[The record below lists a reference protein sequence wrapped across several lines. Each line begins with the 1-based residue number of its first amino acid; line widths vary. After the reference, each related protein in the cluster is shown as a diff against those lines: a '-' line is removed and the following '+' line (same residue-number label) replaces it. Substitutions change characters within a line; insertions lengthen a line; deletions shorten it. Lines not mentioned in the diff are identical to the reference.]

1 MDSKTGKMPNTITG
15 RAWVLTDGQGGLI
28 DNIDTDMIFHNRY
41 LHITDIA
48 EMGRYA
54 LDNLGGWEDFA
65 SRCQAGDIVVAG
77 ANFGC
82 GSSRQGA
89 VDCFRALG
97 VQALVAVSFGA
108 IYFRNAVNAGFPV
121 FTSPGFNPQLLVSG
135 EKVEISI
142 GVTASWRSVAR
153 SLELPP
159 LTPVSTVQR
168 EIMQAGSLF
177 ALGAM

>member
-1 MDSKTGKMPNTITG
+1 MENKKGNMPNTITG

-28 DNIDTDMIFHNRY
+28 NNIDTDMIFHNRY
-41 LHITDIA
+41 LHITDVA

-65 SRCQAGDIVVAG
+65 GRCQPGDIVVAG
-77 ANFGC
+77 GNFGC

-121 FTSPGFNPQLLVSG
+121 LTSPGFSPQLLASG
-135 EKVEISI
+135 EKVEINI
-142 GVTASWRSVAR
+142 DGAAWRNLAR

-159 LTPVSTVQR
+159 LAPVSNVQR
-168 EIMQAGSLF
+168 EIMEAGGLF
-177 ALGAM
+177 ALGMV

>member
-1 MDSKTGKMPNTITG
+1 MPNTITG
-15 RAWVLTDGQGGLI
+15 RVWVLTDGQGGLI

-41 LHITDIA
+41 LHITDVA

-54 LDNLGGWEDFA
+54 LDNLKGWEDFA
-65 SRCQAGDIVVAG
+65 SCCQPGDIVVAG

-82 GSSRQGA
+82 GSSRQQA

-121 FTSPGFNPQLLVSG
+121 LTSPQFSPQLLASG
-135 EKVEISI
+135 EKVAID
-142 GVTASWRSVAR
+142 VAATASWRSLAR

-159 LTPVSTVQR
+159 LTPVSSVQR
-168 EIMQAGSLF
+168 EIMQSGGLF
-177 ALGAM
+177 ALGEL